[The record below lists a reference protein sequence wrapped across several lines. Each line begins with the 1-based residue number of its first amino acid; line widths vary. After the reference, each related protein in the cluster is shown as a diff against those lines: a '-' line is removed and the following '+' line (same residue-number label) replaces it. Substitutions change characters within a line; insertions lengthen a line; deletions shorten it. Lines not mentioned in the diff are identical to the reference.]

1 MILRESELS
10 GAWIVEA
17 EPRVDERGCFARMFC
32 AEAFAGHGLETAID
46 QISLSF
52 NARAGTLRGLH
63 LQRPPHAE
71 AKLVRVTAGAI
82 FDVAVDL
89 RAGSSTFG
97 GWIGVELSAENR
109 RQLYIP
115 AGFAHGFQTLTD
127 ATEIAYHI
135 SGPYQP
141 DAQDGVVWN
150 DPELAIGWPDP
161 TGAVL
166 SERDR
171 GLKRLTDFRP
181 IQC

>member
-1 MILRESELS
+1 VILTQTELA

-17 EPRVDERGCFARMFC
+17 EPKTDERGGFARLFC
-32 AEAFAGHGLETAID
+32 AETFAVHGLETAID

-71 AKLVRVTAGAI
+71 VKLVRVTAGTI

-89 RAGSSTFG
+89 RAGSPTYG

-127 ATEIAYHI
+127 GTEIAYHI
-135 SGPYQP
+135 STPYRP
-141 DAQDGVVWN
+141 EAQDGVVWN

-161 TGAVL
+161 AGAIM
-166 SERDR
+166 SQRDR
-171 GLKRLTDFRP
+171 DLPRLTDFRP
-181 IQC
+181 I